1 MPFPVIPLPLAF
13 TLPDIAGVPDVLGR
27 VVPPQITAVI
37 SSSLASVYDAWLI
50 QNEKKKWGFFEV
62 ISETTPPAYKKGELS
77 GTIPLGDVLKPTVV
91 NSTNPVLTSASVH
104 SIELQES
111 YAISTAP
118 QEDGAFTS
126 YNKVK
131 LPTTGAVRLICDG
144 FQTGASS
151 ALVEALGQSR
161 AIWDVSARPKTIK
174 ETFLNT
180 LADMASNT
188 KLYQLVTP
196 EKIWDRVN
204 IVGYHISRSVEQ
216 PHTMLFVDVRFVE
229 VRSAKVATLKA
240 TKKPDGAAK
249 VDNGIIT
256 PKPDIADNLF
266 GGLY

>member
-37 SSSLASVYDAWLI
+37 STSLASVYDAWLL
-50 QNEKKKWGFFEV
+50 QDEKKKWGFFEV
-62 ISETTPPAYKKGELS
+62 ISETIPPAYAKGELS

-144 FQTGASS
+144 FQTGASL
-151 ALVEALGQSR
+151 LVEALGQSR
-161 AIWDVSARPKTIK
+161 AIWDANVKPKAIK

-196 EKIWDRVN
+196 EKTWDRVN
-204 IVGYHISRSVEQ
+204 IIGYHISRSVEQ

-229 VRSAKVATLKA
+229 VRSANVETRKA
-240 TKKPDGAAK
+240 TKKPNGAAK
-249 VDNGIIT
+249 VDNGVTT
-256 PKPDIADNLF
+256 PIPVAS
-266 GGLY
+266 

>member
-37 SSSLASVYDAWLI
+37 SSSLASVYDTWLI
-50 QNEKKKWGFFEV
+50 QDEKKKWGFF
-62 ISETTPPAYKKGELS
+62 IPPGDQS
-77 GTIPLGDVLKPTVV
+77 TMSSTIEKDENGNNVNVV
-91 NSTNPVLTSASVH
+91 TAKQAIIFESKPVLTSASVH

-144 FQTGASS
+144 FQTGASL
-151 ALVEALGQSR
+151 LVEALGQSR
-161 AIWDVSARPKTIK
+161 AIWDANVRPKAIK

-180 LADMASNT
+180 LAEMASNT

-196 EKIWDRVN
+196 EKTWDRVN

-229 VRSAKVATLKA
+229 VRSAKVETRKA
-240 TKKPDGAAK
+240 TKKPNGAAK
-249 VDNGIIT
+249 VDNGVTT
-256 PKPDIADNLF
+256 PIPVAS
-266 GGLY
+266 

>member
-37 SSSLASVYDAWLI
+37 STSLASVYDTWPI
-50 QNEKKKWGFFEV
+50 HEEKTKWGFF
-62 ISETTPPAYKKGELS
+62 IPPSDG
-77 GTIPLGDVLKPTVV
+77 
-91 NSTNPVLTSASVH
+91 STDSAHQPVLTSASVH

-111 YAISTAP
+111 YAISSAP

-144 FQTGASS
+144 FQTGASWG
-151 ALVEALGQSR
+151 AN
-161 AIWDVSARPKTIK
+161 ARPKAIK

-180 LADMASNT
+180 LAEMASNT

-204 IVGYHISRSVEQ
+204 IIGYHISRSVEQ

-229 VRSAKVATLKA
+229 VRSTKVEARKV

-249 VDNGIIT
+249 VDNGVTT
-256 PKPDIADNLF
+256 PIPVAS
-266 GGLY
+266 

>member
-37 SSSLASVYDAWLI
+37 SSSLASVYDTWLLRD
-50 QNEKKKWGFFEV
+50 EKKKWGFF
-62 ISETTPPAYKKGELS
+62 IPPSDEFTVS
-77 GTIPLGDVLKPTVV
+77 PTVEKDENGNDV
-91 NSTNPVLTSASVH
+91 DVVAVKWTNSAHQPVLTSASVH

-111 YAISTAP
+111 YAISSAP

-144 FQTGASS
+144 FQTGASL
-151 ALVEALGQSR
+151 LVESLGQSR
-161 AIWDVSARPKTIK
+161 AIWDANVRPKAVK

-180 LADMASNT
+180 LAEMASNT

-196 EKIWDRVN
+196 EKTWDRVN
-204 IVGYHISRSVEQ
+204 IIGYNISRSVEQ

-229 VRSAKVATLKA
+229 VRSTKVETRKA
-240 TKKPDGAAK
+240 TQKPDGAAK
-249 VDNGIIT
+249 VDNGVTT
-256 PKPDIADNLF
+256 PIPAAS
-266 GGLY
+266 